1 MDDEGDTNPLSGAAY
16 GIFEIILNRELAKNG
31 KYLFERVEAGEDF
44 RNEFNEIFSD
54 FEHEYPQLSQVL
66 KEEPGGI
73 DRIYDMLLEGEGVI
87 PSKTTRMYWIVQ
99 DSPDFSPEG
108 FDDEKG
114 GKWLI
119 FTEKSEIDEVWRK
132 IRDETTAGR
141 LGISARVST
150 AKENPESRDERA
162 VIYVNTTDWENE
174 DEVMRIREVL
184 RELGIEQR
192 IGYKRN
198 IETYHGEY
206 SEGGKKVTY
215 YSA

>member
-1 MDDEGDTNPLSGAAY
+1 MEEEGDTNTLAGAAY
-16 GIFEIILNRELAKNG
+16 GIFEIILNRELTKRG

-44 RNEFNEIFSD
+44 REEFGQIFSD
-54 FEHEYPQLSQVL
+54 FEDEYPQLSQAL
-66 KEEPGGI
+66 EEEPGGR
-73 DRIYDMLLEGEGVI
+73 DGIYNMLLEGEGVI
-87 PSKTTRMYWIVQ
+87 PSKTTRMYWILQ
-99 DSPDFSPEG
+99 DSPAFSPED

-119 FTEKSEIDEVWRK
+119 FTEKEDIDETWKK
-132 IRDETTAGR
+132 IRDATAEGK

-150 AKENPESRDERA
+150 AKENPESRDDRA
-162 VIYVNTTDWENE
+162 VIYVNTADWEDE
-174 DEVMRIREVL
+174 DDVMRIREAL

-206 SEGGKKVTY
+206 SEGGKKVTW

>member
-1 MDDEGDTNPLSGAAY
+1 MEVEGDENPLSGAAY
-16 GIFEIILNRELAKNG
+16 GIFEIILNRELTKKG
-31 KYLFERVEAGEDF
+31 KYLFERVEVGEDF
-44 RNEFNEIFSD
+44 RDEFDVIFSD
-54 FEHEYPQLSQVL
+54 FEDEYPQLSQAL
-66 KEEPGGI
+66 ADEPGGK

-99 DSPDFSPEG
+99 DYPDFSPED

-119 FTEKSEIDEVWRK
+119 FMEKADIDEIWRK
-132 IRDETTAGR
+132 IRDATAAGR

-150 AKENPESRDERA
+150 AKENPDSRDERA
-162 VIYVNTTDWENE
+162 VIYVNTADWEDEE
-174 DEVMRIREVL
+174 DVMRIREVL
-184 RELGIEQR
+184 RELGVEQR